1 MPHINLLPWREE
13 LRQERKK
20 QFLTLLGLSL
30 LATAAVVYLALT
42 QVQGWV
48 SYQESRNRMLQ
59 QEISQLEEKI
69 REIDEL
75 RETRENLL
83 ARMQVIEELQQQRTE
98 IVHLFDELVATLPEG
113 IYLTSLS
120 QSGDTISMEGVAQSN
135 ARVSTYMKRL
145 DASDWL
151 ADPQLQVIETRGER
165 PNRFSEFSLQVR
177 QTSPSDDS
185 AGDNKEEAS

>member
-30 LATAAVVYLALT
+30 LATAGVVYLALT

-48 SYQESRNRMLQ
+48 SHQETRNRMLE

-98 IVHLFDELVATLPEG
+98 IVHLFDELVSTLPEG

-120 QSGDTISMEGVAQSN
+120 QEGDTISMEGVAQSN

-151 ADPQLQVIETRGER
+151 DDPQLQVIETRGER

-177 QTSPSDDS
+177 QTTPPDESADD
-185 AGDNKEEAS
+185 DKEEVS